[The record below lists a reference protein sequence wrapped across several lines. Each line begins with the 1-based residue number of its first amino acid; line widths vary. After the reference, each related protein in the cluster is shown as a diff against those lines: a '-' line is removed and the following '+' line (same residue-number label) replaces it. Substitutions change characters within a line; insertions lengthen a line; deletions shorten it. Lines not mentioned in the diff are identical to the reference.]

1 MSPSPIKKKEHRTD
15 VLFTRVSYE
24 SKKKLIAKAKE
35 LGYSTS
41 EYLDLLIKEIK

>member
-1 MSPSPIKKKEHRTD
+1 MSSNIKKKEHRTD
-15 VLFTRVSYE
+15 VLYARISYE
-24 SKKKLIAKAKE
+24 GKKKLLAKAKE